1 MKKPLYTTKVNYD
14 RSEAL
19 DLLVVERKI
28 LEYLHKDSE
37 HHFDDVQPITEH
49 NLFDFWRRVQKNKDL
64 LKDVERAD
72 KEE

>member
-1 MKKPLYTTKVNYD
+1 MKTPLYTTKVNYD

-64 LKDVERAD
+64 LKDVERGD